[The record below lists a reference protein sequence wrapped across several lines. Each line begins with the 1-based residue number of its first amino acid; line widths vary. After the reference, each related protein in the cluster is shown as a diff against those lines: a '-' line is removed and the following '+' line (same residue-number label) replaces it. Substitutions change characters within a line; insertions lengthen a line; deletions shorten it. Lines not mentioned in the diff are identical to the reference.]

1 MDNKIGIQE
10 LAAAI
15 ANIKEIDGSEA
26 EIFCRSFFEV
36 ISEFLVKDK
45 LVKIKGLG
53 TFKLIEVSDRE
64 SINVNTGER
73 IVIAGHTKMSFTP
86 DSVLR
91 DTVNRPFAD
100 FETTVLSENAS
111 TEKME
116 FIPAEPVKVE
126 KPKLETPK
134 PAPKPAPKPE
144 PKQEPKQE
152 AKPEP
157 KQEAKPEPKREA
169 KAEPKAAPKADSK
182 AAPKAEPKAAPKAEA
197 KPAKPAQSQTPPQ
210 QPKSNRIWVYVL
222 AIVAVAVCAILF
234 LAKQYSA
241 NREPAIDP
249 AVAEKLRADS
259 IAAAQAAAEK
269 ARIEKAK
276 ADSIAKAKADSDSI
290 ARINQAVMEY
300 YEKHPEQRWRLER
313 ALRRSRARAR
323 RH

>member
-1 MDNKIGIQE
+1 MDKKIGIQE

-15 ANIKEIDGSEA
+15 ANAKEINGSEA
-26 EIFCRSFFEV
+26 EIFCRSVFEV
-36 ISEFLVKDK
+36 ISEFLVKEK

-53 TFKLIEVSDRE
+53 TFKLIDVNDRE

-73 IVIAGHTKMSFTP
+73 IVIAGHTKMSFSP

-126 KPKLETPK
+126 KPKQET
-134 PAPKPAPKPE
+134 PKPAPKPE
-144 PKQEPKQE
+144 PK
-152 AKPEP
+152 PESR
-157 KQEAKPEPKREA
+157 PE
-169 KAEPKAAPKADSK
+169 SK
-182 AAPKAEPKAAPKAEA
+182 PKAEPKAESKAEPKTEPKAET
-197 KPAKPAQSQTPPQ
+197 KPVQPAQPQTPVQPQKPAQ
-210 QPKSNRIWVYVL
+210 QPKGNRIWIYVL
-222 AIVAVAVCAILF
+222 AIVAVAACAIIF

-241 NREPAIDP
+241 SQEPAIDP
-249 AVAEKLRADS
+249 AVIEKMKADS
-259 IAAAQAAAEK
+259 IAAVQAAEK

-290 ARINQAVMEY
+290 AKINQAVLEY

>member
-15 ANIKEIDGSEA
+15 AKVREIDGSEA
-26 EIFCRSFFEV
+26 EIFCRSVFEV
-36 ISEFLVKDK
+36 VSEFLVKDK

-100 FETTVLSENAS
+100 FETTVLSDNAS

-116 FIPAEPVKVE
+116 FIPAEPAKAE
-126 KPKLETPK
+126 KPKVEELKKETK
-134 PAPKPAPKPE
+134 PEPKPE
-144 PKQEPKQE
+144 PK
-152 AKPEP
+152 
-157 KQEAKPEPKREA
+157 
-169 KAEPKAAPKADSK
+169 AEPKPE
-182 AAPKAEPKAAPKAEA
+182 PKAEPKAEPVAAPKPA
-197 KPAKPAQSQTPPQ
+197 KPAKPAQVTKPAQPTQPQ
-210 QPKSNRIWVYVL
+210 KQEPQPKGNKVWIYVL

-234 LAKQYSA
+234 LAKQYSDKQDPA
-241 NREPAIDP
+241 NDP
-249 AVAEKLRADS
+249 AVIEKLRADS
-259 IAAAQAAAEK
+259 IAAVQAAEQ

-290 ARINQAVMEY
+290 AKINQAVMEY

>member
-1 MDNKIGIQE
+1 MDKKIGIQE

-15 ANIKEIDGSEA
+15 ANAKEINGSEA
-26 EIFCRSFFEV
+26 EIFCRSVFEV
-36 ISEFLVKDK
+36 ISEFLVKEK

-53 TFKLIEVSDRE
+53 TFKLIDVNDRE

-126 KPKLETPK
+126 KPKQET
-134 PAPKPAPKPE
+134 PKPAPKPE
-144 PKQEPKQE
+144 PKPESRPESKPKAEPKAE
-152 AKPEP
+152 AKVEV
-157 KQEAKPEPKREA
+157 KAEAKAEA
-169 KAEPKAAPKADSK
+169 KAEPKTE
-182 AAPKAEPKAAPKAEA
+182 PKAETKHVQ
-197 KPAKPAQSQTPPQ
+197 PAQPQTPVQ
-210 QPKSNRIWVYVL
+210 QPKGNRIWIYVL
-222 AIVAVAVCAILF
+222 AIVAVAACAIIF

-241 NREPAIDP
+241 SQEPAIDP
-249 AVAEKLRADS
+249 AVIEKMKADS
-259 IAAAQAAAEK
+259 IAAVQAAEK

-290 ARINQAVMEY
+290 AKINQAVLEY

>member
-15 ANIKEIDGSEA
+15 ANAKEMDGSEA
-26 EIFCRSFFEV
+26 EIFSRSVFEV
-36 ISEFLVKDK
+36 ISEFLVKEK

-53 TFKLIEVSDRE
+53 TFKLIDVNDRE

-73 IVIAGHTKMSFTP
+73 IVIAGHTKVSFTP

-111 TEKME
+111 IEKME

-126 KPKLETPK
+126 KPKLETRK
-134 PAPKPAPKPE
+134 PAPKAEPNSELKSEAKPETKSKPKPE
-144 PKQEPKQE
+144 PK
-152 AKPEP
+152 PEP
-157 KQEAKPEPKREA
+157 KA
-169 KAEPKAAPKADSK
+169 S
-182 AAPKAEPKAAPKAEA
+182 PKAES
-197 KPAKPAQSQTPPQ
+197 KPAQPVQSQKPVQPQTPVQ
-210 QPKSNRIWVYVL
+210 QPKVNRIWIYVL

-234 LAKQYSA
+234 LAKEYSA
-241 NREPAIDP
+241 NQEPEIDP
-249 AVAEKLRADS
+249 AVVEKMKADS
-259 IAAAQAAAEK
+259 IAAVQAAEK

-290 ARINQAVMEY
+290 AKINQAVLEY
-300 YEKHPEQRWRLER
+300 YEKHPDQRWRLER

>member
-15 ANIKEIDGSEA
+15 AKVREIDGSEA
-26 EIFCRSFFEV
+26 EIFCRSVFEV
-36 ISEFLVKDK
+36 VSEFLVKDK

-100 FETTVLSENAS
+100 FETTVLSDNAS

-116 FIPAEPVKVE
+116 FIPAEPAKAE
-126 KPKLETPK
+126 KPKVEELKKETK
-134 PAPKPAPKPE
+134 PEPKPE
-144 PKQEPKQE
+144 PK
-152 AKPEP
+152 
-157 KQEAKPEPKREA
+157 
-169 KAEPKAAPKADSK
+169 AEPKPE
-182 AAPKAEPKAAPKAEA
+182 PKAEPKAEPKVEKKAEPVAAPKPA
-197 KPAKPAQSQTPPQ
+197 KPAKPAQVTKPAQPTQPQ
-210 QPKSNRIWVYVL
+210 KQEPQPKGNKVWIYVL

-234 LAKQYSA
+234 LAKQYSDKQDPA
-241 NREPAIDP
+241 NDP
-249 AVAEKLRADS
+249 AVIEKLRADS
-259 IAAAQAAAEK
+259 IAAVQAAEQ
-269 ARIEKAK
+269 ARIEKSK

-290 ARINQAVMEY
+290 AKINQAVMEY

>member
-10 LAAAI
+10 LASAI
-15 ANIKEIDGSEA
+15 AKVREIDGSEA
-26 EIFCRSFFEV
+26 EIFCRSVFEV
-36 ISEFLVKDK
+36 VSEFLVKDK

-100 FETTVLSENAS
+100 FETTVLSDNAS

-116 FIPAEPVKVE
+116 FIPAEPAKAE
-126 KPKLETPK
+126 KPKVEELKKETKPEPK
-134 PAPKPAPKPE
+134 SEPKPE
-144 PKQEPKQE
+144 PK
-152 AKPEP
+152 PEP
-157 KQEAKPEPKREA
+157 KVEK
-169 KAEPKAAPKADSK
+169 KAEPKVEKKAEPVAAPK
-182 AAPKAEPKAAPKAEA
+182 PA
-197 KPAKPAQSQTPPQ
+197 KPAKPAQVTKPAQPTQPQ
-210 QPKSNRIWVYVL
+210 KQEPQPKGNKVWIYVL

-234 LAKQYSA
+234 LAKQYSDKQDPA
-241 NREPAIDP
+241 NDP
-249 AVAEKLRADS
+249 AVIEKLRADS
-259 IAAAQAAAEK
+259 IAAVQAAEQ
-269 ARIEKAK
+269 ARIEKSK

-290 ARINQAVMEY
+290 AKINQAVMEY

>member
-15 ANIKEIDGSEA
+15 AKVREIDGSEA
-26 EIFCRSFFEV
+26 EIFCRSVFEV
-36 ISEFLVKDK
+36 VSEFLVKDK

-100 FETTVLSENAS
+100 FETTVLSDNAS

-116 FIPAEPVKVE
+116 FIPAEPAKAKKPKVE
-126 KPKLETPK
+126 ELKKE
-134 PAPKPAPKPE
+134 PKPE
-144 PKQEPKQE
+144 PK
-152 AKPEP
+152 PE
-157 KQEAKPEPKREA
+157 
-169 KAEPKAAPKADSK
+169 
-182 AAPKAEPKAAPKAEA
+182 PKAEPKAEPKVEKKAEPVAAPKPA
-197 KPAKPAQSQTPPQ
+197 KPAKPAQVTKPAQPTQPQ
-210 QPKSNRIWVYVL
+210 KQEPQPKGNKVWIYVL

-234 LAKQYSA
+234 LAKQYSDKQDPA
-241 NREPAIDP
+241 NDP
-249 AVAEKLRADS
+249 AVIEKLRADS
-259 IAAAQAAAEK
+259 IAAVQAAEQ
-269 ARIEKAK
+269 ARIEKSK

-290 ARINQAVMEY
+290 AKINQAVMEY

>member
-15 ANIKEIDGSEA
+15 AKVREIDGSEA
-26 EIFCRSFFEV
+26 EIFCRSVFEV
-36 ISEFLVKDK
+36 VSEFLVKDK

-100 FETTVLSENAS
+100 FETTVLSDNAS

-116 FIPAEPVKVE
+116 FIPAEPAKAE
-126 KPKLETPK
+126 KPKVEELKKETK
-134 PAPKPAPKPE
+134 PEPKPE
-144 PKQEPKQE
+144 PK
-152 AKPEP
+152 
-157 KQEAKPEPKREA
+157 
-169 KAEPKAAPKADSK
+169 AEPKPE
-182 AAPKAEPKAAPKAEA
+182 PKAEPKAEPKVEKKAEPVA
-197 KPAKPAQSQTPPQ
+197 DPKPAKPAQVTKPAQPTQPQ
-210 QPKSNRIWVYVL
+210 KQEPQPKGNKVWIYVL

-234 LAKQYSA
+234 LAKQYSDKQDPA
-241 NREPAIDP
+241 NDP
-249 AVAEKLRADS
+249 AVIEKLRADS
-259 IAAAQAAAEK
+259 IAAVQAAEQ
-269 ARIEKAK
+269 ARIEKSK

-290 ARINQAVMEY
+290 AKINQAVMEY

>member
-15 ANIKEIDGSEA
+15 AKVREIDGSEA
-26 EIFCRSFFEV
+26 EIFCRSVFEV
-36 ISEFLVKDK
+36 VSEFLVKDK

-100 FETTVLSENAS
+100 FETTVLSDNAS

-116 FIPAEPVKVE
+116 FIPAEPAKAE
-126 KPKLETPK
+126 KPNVEELKKET
-134 PAPKPAPKPE
+134 KPE
-144 PKQEPKQE
+144 PK
-152 AKPEP
+152 PE
-157 KQEAKPEPKREA
+157 
-169 KAEPKAAPKADSK
+169 
-182 AAPKAEPKAAPKAEA
+182 PKAEPKAEPKVEKKAEPVA
-197 KPAKPAQSQTPPQ
+197 APKPAKPAQVTKPAQPTQPQ
-210 QPKSNRIWVYVL
+210 KQEPQPKGNKVWIYVL

-234 LAKQYSA
+234 LAKQYSDKQDPA
-241 NREPAIDP
+241 NDP
-249 AVAEKLRADS
+249 AVIEKLRADS
-259 IAAAQAAAEK
+259 IAAVQAAEQ
-269 ARIEKAK
+269 ARIEKSK

-290 ARINQAVMEY
+290 AKINQAVMEY

>member
-15 ANIKEIDGSEA
+15 AKVREIDGSEA
-26 EIFCRSFFEV
+26 EIFCRSVFEV
-36 ISEFLVKDK
+36 VSEFLVKDK

-100 FETTVLSENAS
+100 FETTVLSDNAS

-116 FIPAEPVKVE
+116 FIPAEPAKAE
-126 KPKLETPK
+126 KPKVEEPKKETKPEPK
-134 PAPKPAPKPE
+134 PELKPEPKPE
-144 PKQEPKQE
+144 PKVEPK
-152 AKPEP
+152 PE
-157 KQEAKPEPKREA
+157 
-169 KAEPKAAPKADSK
+169 
-182 AAPKAEPKAAPKAEA
+182 PKAEPKTEPKVEPKAEPVAAPKPA
-197 KPAKPAQSQTPPQ
+197 KPAKPAQVTKPAQPTQPQ
-210 QPKSNRIWVYVL
+210 KQEPQPKGNKVWIYVL

-234 LAKQYSA
+234 LAKQYSDKQ
-241 NREPAIDP
+241 EPANDP
-249 AVAEKLRADS
+249 AVIEKLRADS
-259 IAAAQAAAEK
+259 IAAVQAAEQ

-290 ARINQAVMEY
+290 AKINQAVMEY

>member
-15 ANIKEIDGSEA
+15 AKVREIDGSEA
-26 EIFCRSFFEV
+26 EIFCRSVFEV
-36 ISEFLVKDK
+36 VSEFLVKDK

-100 FETTVLSENAS
+100 FETTVLSDNAS

-116 FIPAEPVKVE
+116 FIPAEPAKAE
-126 KPKLETPK
+126 KPKVEELKKETK
-134 PAPKPAPKPE
+134 PEPKPE
-144 PKQEPKQE
+144 PK
-152 AKPEP
+152 
-157 KQEAKPEPKREA
+157 
-169 KAEPKAAPKADSK
+169 AEPKPE
-182 AAPKAEPKAAPKAEA
+182 PKAEPKAEPKVEKKAEPVAAPKPA
-197 KPAKPAQSQTPPQ
+197 KPAKPAQVTKPAQPTQPQ
-210 QPKSNRIWVYVL
+210 KQEPQPKGNKVLIYVL

-234 LAKQYSA
+234 LAKQYSDKQDPA
-241 NREPAIDP
+241 NDP
-249 AVAEKLRADS
+249 AVIEKLRADS
-259 IAAAQAAAEK
+259 IAAVQAAEQ
-269 ARIEKAK
+269 ARIEKSK

-290 ARINQAVMEY
+290 AKINQAVMEY